1 METYLLKNGFFPLS
15 SNVSDISALVK
26 VENNLLNI
34 LQIIEYKNDLY
45 LDKAQ
50 YEEIKVSLRAAFSEK
65 GVSEIHI
72 LTLIL
77 AEDIEKGAALG
88 EEDTFCWLVDMQAA
102 ELMIY
107 EDKQPDFYGMKALIE
122 DFLQKWKEN
131 PEGLE
136 ELPKEESE
144 GSVSTKKS
152 KITDYLKKAPYVTL
166 ALIITNLILCFCCIV
181 DPVFFYGKGSL
192 SLAYIEKGEWYRL
205 ITSMFLHGDLDHY
218 FSNML
223 LLYFMGEMLE
233 RRVGWI
239 KYLFVYLASGLAG
252 SLVSCLNEYISGSYY
267 ITFGASGA
275 VFGIMG
281 MLLYVVIRRGET
293 VRISLPSMLFMVGY
307 CIYSSFV
314 SEHVNGAAHLGG
326 LLGGMILMFV
336 LGLRRKSHE
345 G

>member
-1 METYLLKNGFFPLS
+1 MEMYLSKNGFFPLT

-34 LQIIEYKNDLY
+34 LQIIDYKNDLY

-50 YEEIKVSLRAAFSEK
+50 YEEIKGSLRAAFSEK

-77 AEDIEKGAALG
+77 AEDILKGYSLG
-88 EEDTFCWLVDMQAA
+88 EEDTFCWFVDKQTSD
-102 ELMIY
+102 LLIY

-122 DFLQKWKEN
+122 EFLQKWKEN
-131 PEGLE
+131 PEGFD
-136 ELPKEESE
+136 ELQEESE
-144 GSVSTKKS
+144 TTVSTKKS
-152 KITDYLKKAPYVTL
+152 KITEYLKKAPYVTL
-166 ALIITNLILCFCCIV
+166 GIIIINLLLCFCCIMN
-181 DPVFFYGKGSL
+181 PVLFYGKGSL

-223 LLYFMGEMLE
+223 LLYFMGDMLE
-233 RRVGWI
+233 RRVGWK
-239 KYLFVYLASGLAG
+239 KYLFVYMASGVIG

-267 ITFGASGA
+267 VTFGASGA
-275 VFGIMG
+275 VFGIIG
-281 MLLYVVIRRGET
+281 VLLYVVIRKGET
-293 VRISLPSMLFMVGY
+293 VRISIPSMLFMVGY

-314 SEHVNGAAHLGG
+314 GEHVNGAAHLGG

>member
-1 METYLLKNGFFPLS
+1 MEKYLLKNGFFPLS

-34 LQIIEYKNDLY
+34 LQIIDYKRDLY

-50 YEEIKVSLRAAFSEK
+50 FEEIKASLRGAFSEK

-77 AEDIEKGAALG
+77 AEDIEKGESLS
-88 EEDTFCWLVDMQAA
+88 EEDAFCWLIDKQVPRLLIA
-102 ELMIY
+102 

-122 DFLQKWKEN
+122 GFLVKWSGN
-131 PEGLE
+131 PAWLE
-136 ELPKEESE
+136 EESPEEHTKT
-144 GSVSTKKS
+144 TKKV
-152 KITDYLKKAPYVTL
+152 IVTGYLKKAPYVTL
-166 ALIITNLILCFCCIV
+166 GVIIINLLLCFGCIMN
-181 DPVFFYGKGSL
+181 PVLFYGKGSL
-192 SLAYIEKGEWYRL
+192 SLTFVREGQWYRL
-205 ITSMFLHGDLDHY
+205 ITAMFLHEGLDHY

-239 KYLFVYLASGLAG
+239 KYLFVYMASGVIG
-252 SLVSCLNEYISGSYY
+252 NLVSCLYEYCTGYYFIS
-267 ITFGASGA
+267 FGASGA

-281 MLLYVVIRRGET
+281 MLVYMVIMKREA
-293 VRISLPSMLFMVGY
+293 VRIPIMSMVFMIGY

-314 SEHVNGAAHLGG
+314 GEHINGAAHLGG
-326 LLGGMILMFV
+326 MLGGMILMFV